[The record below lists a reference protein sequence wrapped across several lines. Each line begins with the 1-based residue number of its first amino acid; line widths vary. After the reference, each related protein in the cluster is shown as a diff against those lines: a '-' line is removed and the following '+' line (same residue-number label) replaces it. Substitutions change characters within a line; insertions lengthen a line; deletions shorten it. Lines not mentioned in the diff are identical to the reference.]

1 MTTRLSFAC
10 RTGVAL
16 SCLTAAAHC
25 AAAAQL
31 DVLPADVPLAAPSP
45 AACDAAP
52 CAAASASLHPGL
64 ASGARNPQRTFPRW
78 RGVAAAVSE
87 QTLGALRGGF
97 QTAGGL
103 QLSFGIER
111 MVYINGA
118 LTTSTR
124 ITVAGFG
131 GLAGEV
137 APRLVRGGDSGLS
150 LVRNGVGNTFVAGL
164 LPPSTQATVIQN
176 TLNDQHIQSLTFI
189 SAQANSLAVLR
200 SWNLQMSIRDAVTG
214 SLRR

>member
-31 DVLPADVPLAAPSP
+31 DVLPADAPLAAPSP

-52 CAAASASLHPGL
+52 CAAAS

>member
-1 MTTRLSFAC
+1 MTNRPSSAC
-10 RTGVAL
+10 RPCLAL
-16 SCLTAAAHC
+16 ACLTAAAHC
-25 AAAAQL
+25 AAAVQIDA
-31 DVLPADVPLAAPSP
+31 LPADAPLAAPSP

-52 CAAASASLHPGL
+52 CAAASAPLHAGV
-64 ASGARNPQRTFPRW
+64 ASVARNPQRSFPRW
-78 RGVAAAVSE
+78 RGVAAPVSE

-124 ITVAGFG
+124 ITVAGIG

-137 APRLVRGGDSGLS
+137 GPRLVQGGGTGLS
-150 LVRNGVGNTFVAGL
+150 LVRNGVGNTVVAGL
-164 LPPSTQATVIQN
+164 LPASNQATVIQN
-176 TLNDQHIQSLTFI
+176 TLNDQRIQSLTFI
-189 SAQANSLAVLR
+189 SAQANSLAVLQ
-200 SWNLQMSIRDAVTG
+200 SLNLQMSIRDAVTG
-214 SLRR
+214 SVRR